1 MNNVV
6 FIVKAVNTQK
16 PIKSKISQKSIHSK
30 YTSTPYFHLN
40 ASNNKIMKL

>member
-6 FIVKAVNTQK
+6 FIYKTVNTQK
-16 PIKSKISQKSIHSK
+16 PIKSRISQKSIHSK

-40 ASNNKIMKL
+40 ASNYKMMKL